1 MISLGDD
8 WLLLGSRVYHICRP
22 ERMRLWTGT
31 FLCECGAA
39 VPQRVQSF
47 DRWLRVRAVRES
59 ILADG
64 DARSD

>member
-8 WLLLGSRVYHICRP
+8 WLLLDSRIYHICRP
-22 ERMRLWTGT
+22 ELLRLWMGT
-31 FLCECGAA
+31 ILCECSAA

-59 ILADG
+59 ILADAEAG
-64 DARSD
+64 SD